1 MKRAVFLDRDGVI
14 NPMVYNPEHG
24 VLDTPLN
31 PKEFSL
37 LPRVGEAIHAINQME
52 FLAVVI
58 SNQPGVAKGKMTLP
72 LLNAI
77 TEKMLEEVEKSGAK
91 LDKIFYCLHHPEAVL
106 AEYRQICDC
115 RKPKAGLLLKASQ
128 ELGINLKLSYMIG
141 DGVTDIQAGKE
152 VGCKTIWIGK
162 KKCETCEIFQDIKV
176 NPDFTASNLLQAI
189 SFIS

>member
-31 PKEFSL
+31 PKEFFL

-52 FLAVVI
+52 FLVVVI
-58 SNQPGVAKGKMTLP
+58 SNQPGVAKGKMTFP

-77 TEKMLEEVEKSGAK
+77 TEKMLEEVKKSGAK
-91 LDKIFYCLHHPEAVL
+91 LDKVFYCLHHPEAVL

-176 NPDFTASNLLQAI
+176 NPDFTAPNLLQAI

>member
-1 MKRAVFLDRDGVI
+1 
-14 NPMVYNPEHG
+14 MVYNPEHG

>member
-24 VLDTPLN
+24 LLDTPLN

-52 FLAVVI
+52 FLVVVI
-58 SNQPGVAKGKMTLP
+58 SNQPGVAKGKMTFP

-77 TEKMLEEVEKSGAK
+77 TEKMLEEVKKSGAK
-91 LDKIFYCLHHPEAVL
+91 LDKVFYCLHHPEAVL

-176 NPDFTASNLLQAI
+176 NPDFTAPNLLQAI